1 MTTTTTERPFYEK
14 WFIAIW
20 EPQPIVRLELVR
32 ILAPLAVVLFLSSRI
47 IHADD
52 WLSTSGFEVPA
63 LEDDWRQPLSIPA
76 IAPWAAWLVAI
87 TLALTGLA
95 TVAGAFVRWTT
106 PIFAALMAYVTLADR
121 LEAFTVSKLG
131 TVIAVALAV
140 SPIGTRMSV
149 DSWRRRRRDKTYVP
163 PELCSG
169 GSVRFFQVMVPV
181 FYFSSGY
188 SKWTGDWIHDPLVLW
203 SHLHDSYQTA
213 VSWFAA
219 NHVTAWMWTTMQYTT
234 LAFEVG
240 APIWF
245 GLPWTRKYAMLYGI
259 GMHTMIGLM
268 FGPVIWFAILM
279 ISLLLACY
287 GPIDRLRRLL

>member
-1 MTTTTTERPFYEK
+1 MTERPLYEK
-14 WFIAIW
+14 WFLAIW

-32 ILAPLAVVLFLSSRI
+32 ILAPLTVVLFLGSRI
-47 IHADD
+47 IHADA
-52 WLSTSGFEVPA
+52 WLSTDGFQIPA
-63 LEDDWRQPLSIPA
+63 LADDWRQPLNIPA

-87 TLALTGLA
+87 ALALTGLA
-95 TVAGAFVRWTT
+95 TSAGAFVRWTS

-149 DSWRRRRRDKTYVP
+149 DSWRRRRRDPSYVP

-169 GSVRFFQVMVPV
+169 GSVRFFQLSLPI
-181 FYFSSGY
+181 FYFSSGL
-188 SKWTGDWIHDPLVLW
+188 SKASGDWIHDPLVLW
-203 SHLHDSYQTA
+203 SHVHDSYQTWVA
-213 VSWFAA
+213 WFAA
-219 NHVTAWMWTTMQYTT
+219 NHLTSWMWTAMQYTA
-234 LAFEVG
+234 LVFEVG
-240 APIWF
+240 APLWF

-259 GMHTMIGLM
+259 AMHTMIGLM

-279 ISLLLACY
+279 ISLLVACF
-287 GPIDRLRRLL
+287 GPIDRLRRFL